1 MYILIVHRQIISAG
15 VTHLH
20 WDTPFLCCLMPP
32 LRGHYEKL
40 FKKQNDRDFT
50 WDRYSTDGTK
60 LGVYKEVSLSNL
72 KIM

>member
-1 MYILIVHRQIISAG
+1 
-15 VTHLH
+15 
-20 WDTPFLCCLMPP
+20 MPP